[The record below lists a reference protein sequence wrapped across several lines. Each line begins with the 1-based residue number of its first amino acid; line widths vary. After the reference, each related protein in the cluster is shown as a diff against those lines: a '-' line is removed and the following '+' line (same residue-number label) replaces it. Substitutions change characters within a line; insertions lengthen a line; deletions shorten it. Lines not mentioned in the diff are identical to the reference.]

1 MPAEVE
7 LRGLTMELTDD
18 ALEQLADALA
28 SDERFA
34 ELLAQRLDR
43 HTVNNDGWLNVE
55 QAAEYR
61 GCPRSRIYELAERGL
76 LEHRKD
82 GRRLYTK
89 REWLDEAFAPES
101 QS

>member
-1 MPAEVE
+1 MVSAE
-7 LRGLTMELTDD
+7 LELTDE
-18 ALEQLADALA
+18 ALEQVATVLA
-28 SDERFA
+28 SDARFA
-34 ELLAQRLDR
+34 EMLARRLDR
-43 HTVNNDGWLNVE
+43 HPVNNDGWLNVE

-89 REWLDEAFAPES
+89 RDWLDEAFAPES
-101 QS
+101 PA